1 MCEQLKTAV
10 LVPQLTHL
18 DELLSAVEGVTEALK
33 QEPVARLLDQATGG
47 EKKTQHLSQII
58 ANIPVTFYR
67 LEKSNPL
74 TSEFRATLLTRH
86 QR

>member
-47 EKKTQHLSQII
+47 KKKNTTFISNNRKYSCDILQVREKQSTD
-58 ANIPVTFYR
+58 
-67 LEKSNPL
+67 E
-74 TSEFRATLLTRH
+74 
-86 QR
+86 